1 MSILTTSTQFSTTE
15 RWHRKTTEG
24 LRSYGNVQE
33 RATERPRSKEL
44 RDGSDKDTT
53 GGPREG

>member
-1 MSILTTSTQFSTTE
+1 
-15 RWHRKTTEG
+15 
-24 LRSYGNVQE
+24 VQE